1 MKGILD
7 VILSTLAAGIIEK
20 VEPKIEVKVPSSQQ
34 YSVIG
39 DALKSLAVK
48 SLDLDST
55 RLPIIDNIKQN
66 IPEIGDI
73 LNIVEHLI
81 SNIKLPEPRL
91 DNQNNQND
99 SHFNRIINELK
110 EIMKELLLEISG
122 ISDANIEIIHNT
134 VNIILL
140 LDEKMSEKDFA
151 ELAVSATGTGSL
163 GINGVGAAGVPA
175 NSNKGTYSEAE
186 EFNESLRNANILLYK
201 IFFKKYDR
209 ESEFAKK
216 IALISLFTGIKNV
229 IEHYKDY
236 IKENPNPLI
245 SKYLDKMEKI
255 LPNINPNDRKNNF
268 SKYQFVSIVG
278 LLMNINYMLCYTS
291 SLGNGWD

>member
-1 MKGILD
+1 MKEILD
-7 VILSTLAAGIIEK
+7 VILSKLAAGIIEK
-20 VEPKIEVKVPSSQQ
+20 VEPKIEAKPLSTQQ
-34 YSVIG
+34 YSVIV

-55 RLPIIDNIKQN
+55 RLPIIDKIKQN

-151 ELAVSATGTGSL
+151 ELAVSATGTGSV
-163 GINGVGAAGVPA
+163 GVGGLGASGVPT

-236 IKENPNPLI
+236 IKKNPNPLI